1 MALLPHGIFPRS
13 MFDMDKWIHS
23 HTPKGLTTLDLFDPF
38 DELDHM
44 VSRNL
49 NWLSRPESLIQ
60 SMMLPKVPQKYRISV
75 DVHGF
80 SPQSIRTEVVGNKLT
95 VHGQEEHIIDGTQ
108 DYTKREI
115 RKTFELPPNAESDK
129 LVSFVTKH
137 GHLIIEVPL
146 RETVACPNSDL
157 FPRIV
162 DNPDG
167 TKNVA
172 MTIGLPPNVDP
183 NKAHVTIK
191 DRDLI
196 LRVEDK
202 IERPDQTT
210 KYFYY
215 KRTTLPENTEF
226 EKLKC
231 VQDGHKIQVAAPIN
245 LDFARTHRHVPIE
258 HNEHAL
264 PIEHHK

>member
-1 MALLPHGIFPRS
+1 MALLPHSFFPRS
-13 MFDMDKWIHS
+13 MFDMDQWVHS
-23 HTPKGLTTLDLFDPF
+23 HPKGITTLDLFDPF

-44 VSRNL
+44 ISRNL
-49 NWLSRPESLIQ
+49 NWLSRPEQIMQ
-60 SMMLPKVPQKYRISV
+60 QMMPKVPQKYRISV
-75 DVHGF
+75 DVAGF
-80 SPQSIRTEVVGNKLT
+80 SPKSIKTEVVGNKLI
-95 VHGQEEHIIDGTQ
+95 VHGVEEHIVEGTE

-115 RKTFELPPNAESDK
+115 KKTFLLPAHAETDK

-146 RETVACPNSDL
+146 KETITCPNSDL
-157 FPRIV
+157 FPRIL

-167 TKNVA
+167 TKNVS

-183 NKAHVTIK
+183 AKAHVMIK

-202 IERPDQTT
+202 VEKPDSTT

-226 EKLKC
+226 DKLKC
-231 VQDGHKIQVAAPIN
+231 EQDARQIVVSAPLN
-245 LDFARTHRHVPIE
+245 LDFARSHRHVPIE
-258 HNEHAL
+258 HRQKELA
-264 PIEHHK
+264 IEHHHK

>member
-1 MALLPHGIFPRS
+1 MALLPHSMFPRS
-13 MFDMDKWIHS
+13 MFDMDQWIHS
-23 HTPKGLTTLDLFDPF
+23 HPKGVTTLDLFDPF

-44 VSRNL
+44 ISRNL
-49 NWLSRPESLIQ
+49 NWLSRPEHLLQ
-60 SMMLPKVPQKYRISV
+60 PLVPKVPQKYRISV
-75 DVHGF
+75 DVAGF
-80 SPQSIRTEVVGNKLT
+80 SPKSIKTEVVGHQL
-95 VHGQEEHIIDGTQ
+95 VVFGQEEHVIEGTQ
-108 DYTKREI
+108 DYTRREI
-115 RKTFELPPNAESDK
+115 RKTFQLPPNAETDK
-129 LVSFVTKH
+129 MVSFVTKH

-146 RETVACPNSDL
+146 RETITCPNSDL

-167 TKNVA
+167 TKNVS

-183 NKAHVTIK
+183 SKAHVMVK

-202 IERPDQTT
+202 VERPDQTT

-226 EKLKC
+226 DKLRC
-231 VQDGHKIQVAAPIN
+231 VQNDRQIQVCAPLN

-258 HNEHAL
+258 HREQNLA
-264 PIEHHK
+264 IEHPKK